1 MTYQQHKFHIAGSN
15 ALKTEEVEYDV
26 FIKPQFLSERNT
38 THIIDLTGIYDQ
50 VQTPRANQTYGATC
64 TCFGMQAI
72 NALRHN
78 RILGDLF
85 TTRKRNRYRR
95 EDLIV
100 FAKGFSVT
108 GVAVFF
114 LILFGA

>member
-1 MTYQQHKFHIAGSN
+1 MAYQQQKFHIDGSN

-26 FIKPQFLSERNT
+26 FVKPQFLSEQST
-38 THIIDLTGIYDQ
+38 AHIIDLTSVYDQ
-50 VQTPRANQTYGATC
+50 TQAPNVNQAYGAAHAPLHVRLKNT
-64 TCFGMQAI
+64 
-72 NALRHN
+72 LKHN
-78 RILGDLF
+78 RLLGDLF
-85 TTRKRNRYRR
+85 TTRKHNSYRH

-108 GVAVFF
+108 GVAMFF